1 MFLIGILIF
10 PIIFVVRLSLSG
22 WNSYNGL
29 NFIGLENYIRLFTDD
44 PRFWQSFLRLSF
56 LSVTTVILQY
66 VIGFALA
73 HMVWKDIKFQRFFR
87 VLFLIPMMT
96 TPVIMTVIW
105 RTFFHESL
113 GPVNDIL
120 SNFGMSPKWLT
131 DPTLAKI
138 TVIIVEV
145 WQWTPF
151 MFLLLLA
158 GLLSLPKEPFL
169 AAAIDG
175 ASPIR
180 KFIYVTFPL
189 MAPISIG
196 AIIIRL
202 IEASKIMDTVYVL
215 TSGGPGTSTE
225 TSSFYIFIKG
235 LREFQMGYA
244 ASMSFTYL
252 IIMIISL
259 TFIAK
264 GLTKLLLKRLD
275 MGKLYKFLKYS
286 FITIWTVFVVAPFLW
301 ALTTSFKD
309 FNSVNGGATYIPWV
323 DFEPK
328 LEGWKV
334 LIKSP
339 ANGGVDIVEPYFNSL
354 FVTCTASLI
363 SIVLGTSFCLCAF

>member
-1 MFLIGILIF
+1 MNFKHKYFFLFPGLFVLIGILIF

-22 WNSYNGL
+22 WNSYNPGL
-29 NFIGLENYIRLFTDD
+29 DYIGLENYIRLFTDD
-44 PRFWQSFLRLSF
+44 PRFWESFFRLSF

-73 HMVWKDIKFQRFFR
+73 HMVWKDIKFKRFFR
-87 VLFLIPMMT
+87 VLFLVPMMT

-105 RTFFHESL
+105 RTFFYESL
-113 GPVNDIL
+113 GPVNDLL
-120 SNFGMSPKWLT
+120 SVFGVAPKWLT
-131 DPTLAKI
+131 DPVIAKF

-175 ASPIR
+175 ASPVR

-215 TSGGPGTSTE
+215 TSGGPGTATE

-259 TFIAK
+259 TVIAK
-264 GLTKLLLKRLD
+264 VLTKVLLKD
-275 MGKLYKFLKYS
+275 
-286 FITIWTVFVVAPFLW
+286 
-301 ALTTSFKD
+301 
-309 FNSVNGGATYIPWV
+309 
-323 DFEPK
+323 
-328 LEGWKV
+328 
-334 LIKSP
+334 
-339 ANGGVDIVEPYFNSL
+339 
-354 FVTCTASLI
+354 
-363 SIVLGTSFCLCAF
+363 

>member
-1 MFLIGILIF
+1 
-10 PIIFVVRLSLSG
+10 
-22 WNSYNGL
+22 
-29 NFIGLENYIRLFTDD
+29 
-44 PRFWQSFLRLSF
+44 
-56 LSVTTVILQY
+56 
-66 VIGFALA
+66 
-73 HMVWKDIKFQRFFR
+73 
-87 VLFLIPMMT
+87 
-96 TPVIMTVIW
+96 MTVIW

-120 SNFGMSPKWLT
+120 GNFGLSPKWLT
-131 DPTLAKI
+131 DPTLAKF

-175 ASPIR
+175 ASPVR

-244 ASMSFTYL
+244 ASMSVVEVEGRVLMVNIQWRAIELSFAAL
-252 IIMIISL
+252 APNLFSL
-259 TFIAK
+259 ALSGANRFSFVLL
-264 GLTKLLLKRLD
+264 GL
-275 MGKLYKFLKYS
+275 
-286 FITIWTVFVVAPFLW
+286 
-301 ALTTSFKD
+301 
-309 FNSVNGGATYIPWV
+309 
-323 DFEPK
+323 
-328 LEGWKV
+328 
-334 LIKSP
+334 
-339 ANGGVDIVEPYFNSL
+339 
-354 FVTCTASLI
+354 
-363 SIVLGTSFCLCAF
+363 LGRS

>member
-1 MFLIGILIF
+1 MFT
-10 PIIFVVRLSLSG
+10 
-22 WNSYNGL
+22 
-29 NFIGLENYIRLFTDD
+29 ED
-44 PRFWQSFLRLSF
+44 PRFWEAFFRLTF

-66 VIGFALA
+66 IIGFALA
-73 HMVWKDIKFQRFFR
+73 LMVWRDIKFKRFFR
-87 VLFLIPMMT
+87 VMFLIPMMT

-113 GPVNDIL
+113 GPVNDLL
-120 SNFGMSPKWLT
+120 SVFGIAPKWLT
-131 DPTLAKI
+131 DPALAKV

-175 ASPIR
+175 AGPIR
-180 KFIYVTFPL
+180 KFVYVTFPL

-202 IEASKIMDTVYVL
+202 IEASKIMDTVFVL

-225 TSSFYIFIKG
+225 TSTFYIFIRG

-244 ASMSFTYL
+244 ATLSFTYL

-259 TFIAK
+259 TIIAK
-264 GLTKLLLKRLD
+264 VLTKL
-275 MGKLYKFLKYS
+275 M
-286 FITIWTVFVVAPFLW
+286 I
-301 ALTTSFKD
+301 KD
-309 FNSVNGGATYIPWV
+309 
-323 DFEPK
+323 
-328 LEGWKV
+328 
-334 LIKSP
+334 
-339 ANGGVDIVEPYFNSL
+339 
-354 FVTCTASLI
+354 
-363 SIVLGTSFCLCAF
+363 

>member
-1 MFLIGILIF
+1 MNFKHKYFFLFPGLFVLIGILIF

-22 WNSYNGL
+22 WNSYNPGL
-29 NFIGLENYIRLFTDD
+29 DFIGIENYIRLFTDD
-44 PRFWQSFLRLSF
+44 PRFWESFFRLSF

-73 HMVWKDIKFQRFFR
+73 HMVWKDIKFKRFFR
-87 VLFLIPMMT
+87 VLFLVPMMT

-120 SNFGMSPKWLT
+120 SNFGLSPKWLT
-131 DPTLAKI
+131 DPALAKF

-175 ASPIR
+175 ASPVR

-215 TSGGPGTSTE
+215 TSGGPGTATE

-244 ASMSFTYL
+244 ASMSFTYSNYYDHKL
-252 IIMIISL
+252 NNYC
-259 TFIAK
+259 K
-264 GLTKLLLKRLD
+264 G
-275 MGKLYKFLKYS
+275 
-286 FITIWTVFVVAPFLW
+286 
-301 ALTTSFKD
+301 
-309 FNSVNGGATYIPWV
+309 FN
-323 DFEPK
+323 
-328 LEGWKV
+328 
-334 LIKSP
+334 
-339 ANGGVDIVEPYFNSL
+339 
-354 FVTCTASLI
+354 
-363 SIVLGTSFCLCAF
+363 

>member
-1 MFLIGILIF
+1 MNFKHKYLFLLPGVLVLLGILIF
-10 PIIFVVRLSLSG
+10 PIGLTVRISLSS
-22 WNSYNGL
+22 WDSFFPGL
-29 NFIGLENYIRLFTDD
+29 DFIGLENYIRLFTDD
-44 PRFWQSFLRLSF
+44 LRFWEAFLRLSF
-56 LSVTTVILQY
+56 LSITTVFLQY

-73 HMVWKDIKFQRFFR
+73 LMVWQEIRFQRFFR

-113 GPVNDIL
+113 GPVNDFFSL
-120 SNFGMSPKWLT
+120 FGMTPLWLS
-131 DPTLAKI
+131 DEHLALV

-169 AAAIDG
+169 AASIDG
-175 ASPIR
+175 AGPIR
-180 KFIYVTFPL
+180 KFVYVTFPL

-215 TSGGPGTSTE
+215 TSGGPGTATE

-235 LREFQMGYA
+235 LREFQFGYSA
-244 ASMSFTYL
+244 ALSFTYL

-259 TFIAK
+259 TIIAK
-264 GLTKLLLKRLD
+264 VLVKLMIR
-275 MGKLYKFLKYS
+275 S
-286 FITIWTVFVVAPFLW
+286 
-301 ALTTSFKD
+301 
-309 FNSVNGGATYIPWV
+309 N
-323 DFEPK
+323 
-328 LEGWKV
+328 
-334 LIKSP
+334 
-339 ANGGVDIVEPYFNSL
+339 
-354 FVTCTASLI
+354 
-363 SIVLGTSFCLCAF
+363 